1 LSNVL
6 QATIIPNKW
15 EVERPDMGG
24 DLVVKVNGTS
34 LVTIHYDYRYID
46 NAGQW
51 GLAKEIVKILREELE

>member
-1 LSNVL
+1 
-6 QATIIPNKW
+6 
-15 EVERPDMGG
+15 MGG